1 MIRISANA
9 YYEDTRPPD
18 VELCLDE
25 LFYISRL
32 IDSLLK
38 TKKRWYEK
46 GYSRKQA
53 LEHIVFNHD
62 KAESD
67 VIERWRKQIKKDF
80 PLIIEGVWD
89 GEVESRICSINYI
102 KKHIENLK
110 KTNLDVSITCDEGEI
125 NGTNVVEFITSLVCN
140 KKYVYASINT
150 NGYWNNSNNVF
161 PDRIPVGWMIYVPHI
176 IMPNLIT
183 EAAKVVPVMDGDKQ
197 KGTIIV
203 STEEI
208 FDGNNKEH
216 IGRANDIEIKLLD
229 LGLLPLM
236 TEL

>member
-62 KAESD
+62 KLEPG
-67 VIERWRKQIKKDF
+67 VIERWSKQIKKSS
-80 PLIIEGVWD
+80 PSIIEGIWD

-110 KTNLDVSITCDEGEI
+110 KTNLDVSITCNVEEV
-125 NGTNVVEFITSLVCN
+125 NVTNVIEFITSLVCN
-140 KKYVYASINT
+140 KRNVYASINT

-161 PDRIPVGWMIYVPHI
+161 PDRIPVGWMIYIPAI
-176 IMPNLIT
+176 ILAELIH
-183 EAAKVVPVMDGDKQ
+183 EAAQVVPVMDGEKQ
-197 KGTIIV
+197 KGTIVV
-203 STEEI
+203 STEDV
-208 FDGNNKEH
+208 FDGSNKDH
-216 IGRANDIEIKLLD
+216 ICKANDIEIKLLD